1 MSEKKEIKVQVV
13 CVTYNQKE
21 YIKEALD
28 SFIMQKTN
36 FGYEVLVGDDGST
49 DGTSE
54 IVAEYAKK
62 YPDIIKPI
70 FHSHN
75 TGSYQNLL
83 DAASA
88 CKGKYVAMCD
98 GDEYWTDENK
108 LQKQADFMDTHKDC
122 SICFHTVLIKYED
135 G

>member
-62 YPDIIKPI
+62 YPDIIKHI
-70 FHSHN
+70 KRSSNIGALENFMDICDRVTSK
-75 TGSYQNLL
+75 Y
-83 DAASA
+83 SA
-88 CKGKYVAMCD
+88 FYD
-98 GDEYWTDENK
+98 GDDFCRTGNK
-108 LQKQADFMDTHKDC
+108 LQ
-122 SICFHTVLIKYED
+122 
-135 G
+135 

>member
-54 IVAEYAKK
+54 IVAEYAKN
-62 YPDIIKPI
+62 ILI
-70 FHSHN
+70 
-75 TGSYQNLL
+75 LL
-83 DAASA
+83 
-88 CKGKYVAMCD
+88 
-98 GDEYWTDENK
+98 
-108 LQKQADFMDTHKDC
+108 
-122 SICFHTVLIKYED
+122 SISNALLI
-135 G
+135 

>member
-54 IVAEYAKK
+54 I
-62 YPDIIKPI
+62 
-70 FHSHN
+70 S
-75 TGSYQNLL
+75 
-83 DAASA
+83 
-88 CKGKYVAMCD
+88 
-98 GDEYWTDENK
+98 
-108 LQKQADFMDTHKDC
+108 
-122 SICFHTVLIKYED
+122 
-135 G
+135 